1 MNFAAYI
8 TSQKMRIRAERAD
21 EAELITAD
29 GQTVIV
35 AGCVCELR
43 DSADILREI
52 DGLCGLNKRERACAD
67 GFSRTGGY
75 AGEFCGA
82 A

>member
-52 DGLCGLNKRERACAD
+52 DGLCAPKNPDRACAE
-67 GFSRTGGY
+67 GFSGRGG
-75 AGEFCGA
+75 
-82 A
+82 